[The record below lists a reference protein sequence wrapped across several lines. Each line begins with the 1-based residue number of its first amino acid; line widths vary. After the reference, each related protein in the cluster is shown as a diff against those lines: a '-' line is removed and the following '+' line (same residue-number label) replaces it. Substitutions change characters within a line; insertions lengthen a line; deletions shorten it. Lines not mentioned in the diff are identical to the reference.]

1 MGNLN
6 FWWSWFLITED
17 REESG
22 YPPRSHDCQPA
33 ATEFADDY
41 ELAQQDLERRE
52 ENLKKKRTML
62 MWKNSLVHVWENR
75 PIEATRKLIDWMPKI
90 MKAIIDADGGK
101 TSY

>member
-6 FWWSWFLITED
+6 FWWSWFFITED
-17 REESG
+17 REENG

-33 ATEFADDY
+33 ENEFADDY
-41 ELAQQDLERRE
+41 ELAQQDLKRRE
-52 ENLKKKRTML
+52 ENLKKKQTMV

-75 PIEATRKLIDWMPKI
+75 PIEATRKLIDRMPKI
-90 MKAIIDADGGK
+90 MKASIDADGGK